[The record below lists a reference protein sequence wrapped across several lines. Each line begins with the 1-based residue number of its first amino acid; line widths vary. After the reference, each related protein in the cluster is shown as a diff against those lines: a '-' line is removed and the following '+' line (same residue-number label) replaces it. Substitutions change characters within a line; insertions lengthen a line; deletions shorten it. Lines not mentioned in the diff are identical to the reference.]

1 MRTSFLLAVIA
12 LVAGSVA
19 IVPKFA
25 ESQTNTVRSARELSV
40 DISARPL
47 GIWCDGVARFTVGIS
62 NGGRRLVYVGTPRT
76 ADATFPYKSNVSLA
90 LSNGTGAGG
99 GRGCGCSGG
108 ADCEL
113 CGKPDIV
120 ATLNPQQELTWTM
133 EFSQL
138 RLSEGPAS
146 FRATLYW
153 YGGVRRDDGF
163 QQKMT
168 GDAEASLMIQRV
180 DDRCFLARVATNPAG

>member
-25 ESQTNTVRSARELSV
+25 ESQTSAVRSARDLSIEV
-40 DISARPL
+40 SARPL

-62 NGGRRLVYVGTPRT
+62 NGGVGPVYVGTPRT
-76 ADATFPYKSNVSLA
+76 PDATFPYTSSVSLS
-90 LSNGTGAGG
+90 LSNGTGGGG
-99 GRGCGCSGG
+99 GRGCGCSGD

-113 CGKPDIV
+113 CAKPDVV

-168 GDAEASLMIQRV
+168 GDTEASLMIQRL

>member
-12 LVAGSVA
+12 LGAGSVA

-25 ESQTNTVRSARELSV
+25 ESQTSAVRSARELNIDV
-40 DISARPL
+40 SARPL

-62 NGGRRLVYVGTPRT
+62 NGGRGLVYVGTPRT
-76 ADATFPYKSNVSLA
+76 PDATFPYKSHVSLS
-90 LSNGTGAGG
+90 LSNGTAAGG

-108 ADCEL
+108 DDCEL
-113 CGKPDIV
+113 CAKPDIV
-120 ATLNPQQELTWTM
+120 ATLNPQQELTWTI

-163 QQKMT
+163 RQKMT
-168 GDAEASLMIQRV
+168 GAAEASLMIQRV